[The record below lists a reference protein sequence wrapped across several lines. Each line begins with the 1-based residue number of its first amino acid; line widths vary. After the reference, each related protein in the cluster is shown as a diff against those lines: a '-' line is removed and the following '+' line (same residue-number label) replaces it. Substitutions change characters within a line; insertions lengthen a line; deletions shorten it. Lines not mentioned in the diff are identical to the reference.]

1 MGITQPEYE
10 ASMPTIEEGWIHCL
24 TIPRELTLD
33 GDKLCQKPANE
44 IYQLRNQEVQL
55 INGTQEIQS
64 SMIELICEEEVQEDF
79 NITIDDVFTLAYQA
93 DTHEI
98 TLKRKNWYT
107 NEDEYRKVI
116 LDEPLQNFD
125 WFIDGSVSEL
135 FVNSGRYVASA
146 RLFNATYSHSKKI
159 EIKSSQSFVKCYQL
173 DALDVH

>member
-1 MGITQPEYE
+1 
-10 ASMPTIEEGWIHCL
+10 
-24 TIPRELTLD
+24 
-33 GDKLCQKPANE
+33 
-44 IYQLRNQEVQL
+44 
-55 INGTQEIQS
+55 
-64 SMIELICEEEVQEDF
+64 MIELICEEAVQEDF

-107 NEDEYRKVI
+107 NEDEYRKVT

-159 EIKSSQSFVKCYQL
+159 EIKSSQSLVKGYQL
-173 DALDVH
+173 NALDVH